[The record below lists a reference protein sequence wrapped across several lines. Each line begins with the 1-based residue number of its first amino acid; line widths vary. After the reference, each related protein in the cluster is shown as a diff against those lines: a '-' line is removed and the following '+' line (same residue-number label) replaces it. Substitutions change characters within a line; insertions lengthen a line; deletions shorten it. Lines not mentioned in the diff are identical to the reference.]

1 MQAEV
6 NWFEEKKKRQFK
18 HSLDLDITK
27 SAILGKNNQWTKVLK
42 SLKQNVQHII
52 FITNFIQEKST
63 SKHYRTDIKTNTSTV
78 NINNLTVH
86 NNLFLE
92 LHN

>member
-27 SAILGKNNQWTKVLK
+27 SAILGKNNQWTNK
-42 SLKQNVQHII
+42 
-52 FITNFIQEKST
+52 F
-63 SKHYRTDIKTNTSTV
+63 
-78 NINNLTVH
+78 
-86 NNLFLE
+86 
-92 LHN
+92 